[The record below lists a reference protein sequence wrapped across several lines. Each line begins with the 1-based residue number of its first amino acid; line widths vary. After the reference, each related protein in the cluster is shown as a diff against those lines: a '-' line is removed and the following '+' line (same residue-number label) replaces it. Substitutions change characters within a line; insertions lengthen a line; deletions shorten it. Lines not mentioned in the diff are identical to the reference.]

1 MDILLN
7 KVLNK
12 QKKNGIVELWQTI
25 LRDNKSDIE
34 LYSIVQTLYLCFFI
48 GIDLNLNRMKKL

>member
-1 MDILLN
+1 MDIWLN

-34 LYSIVQTLYLCFFI
+34 LYSIWCKRCICVFLSALI
-48 GIDLNLNRMKKL
+48 